1 MIAYR
6 YNIIM
11 SNMKQ
16 TWRETLAKGKQKT
29 RAAVDW
35 ISVLL
40 VCLFPIIT
48 GIIFFRLLQMTG
60 VPNWFYI
67 LQGVFFA
74 GSLAQAIYFFA
85 SGLLRAV
92 RRKPVRK
99 KDG

>member
-1 MIAYR
+1 MA
-6 YNIIM
+6 
-11 SNMKQ
+11 
-16 TWRETLAKGKQKT
+16 ETRAKGKQKT

-67 LQGVFFA
+67 LQGLFFA